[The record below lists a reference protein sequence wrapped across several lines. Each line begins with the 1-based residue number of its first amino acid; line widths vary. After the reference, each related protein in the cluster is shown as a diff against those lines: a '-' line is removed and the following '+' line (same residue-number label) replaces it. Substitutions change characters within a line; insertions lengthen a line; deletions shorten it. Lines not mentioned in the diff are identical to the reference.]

1 MDIQK
6 MLILLIENAGWDI
19 FSIDFLQEKLEIS
32 SNKLYDALWKLERN
46 GIIIKLENGK
56 YCRQSFRDEYVIG
69 SFIVKN
75 GGIAYW
81 TAMHYHGLTEQIPN
95 VVYVQ
100 TTQAKRNKSIFGVR
114 YFFIKVK
121 EEKLTGFITK
131 GYGNHS
137 FQITD
142 VEKTIV
148 DCFDMPQYGGG
159 YNEIIK
165 AFYRAKLSARKMVK
179 YCKAVDNLSVTK
191 RLGYLCELL
200 EKPRMEYFVKYAQS
214 VRNEKYSLFEAGGEE
229 TGKTD
234 RRWRLVLNIE
244 PDEIM
249 EIAKS

>member
-6 MLILLIENAGWDI
+6 KILLFIENAAWDI
-19 FSIDFLQEKLEIS
+19 FSIDFLLEKFEIS
-32 SNKLYDALWKLERN
+32 SSKLYNVLWRLERN
-46 GIIIKLENGK
+46 GIITKIEKGK

-81 TAMHYHGLTEQIPN
+81 TAMQYHGLTEQIPN

-100 TTQAKRNKSIFGVR
+100 TTQDKRDKSIFGVR
-114 YFFIKVK
+114 YFFVRVK
-121 EEKLTGFITK
+121 KEKLTGFITK

-142 VEKTIV
+142 VEKTVV

-179 YCKAVDNLSVTK
+179 YCKAVNNLSVTK

-200 EKPRMEYFVKYAQS
+200 EKPQMDYFVKYAQS
-214 VRNEKYSLFEAGGEE
+214 VRNEKYSLFEAGGEK

-244 PDEIM
+244 PEEII

>member
-1 MDIQK
+1 MSIQRT
-6 MLILLIENAGWDI
+6 ILLLIDNAGLDI
-19 FSIDFLQEKLEIS
+19 FSIDHLRENLEIS
-32 SNKLYDALWKLERN
+32 SGQIYNAINKLERN
-46 GIIIKLENGK
+46 GMITKLEKGK
-56 YCRQSFRDEYVIG
+56 YCRHNFRDENVIG
-69 SFIVKN
+69 SFLVKE

-100 TTQAKRNKSIFGVR
+100 TTQAKKNKTIFGVR
-114 YFFIKVK
+114 YFFVKVK

-137 FQITD
+137 FLITD

-165 AFYRAKLSARKMVK
+165 AFNGAKLSARKMVK
-179 YCKAVDNLSVTK
+179 YCKAIGNIAVTK
-191 RLGYLCELL
+191 RLGFLCELL
-200 EKPRMEYFVKYAQS
+200 EKPNMDYFIRYAQS

-229 TGKTD
+229 KGKTD
-234 RRWRLVLNIE
+234 RRWHLVLNME
-244 PDEIM
+244 TDEII
-249 EIAKS
+249 EISKS